1 MPNVSFPQG
10 VNIYED
16 LYVTCQMLHNNIRVG
31 YLPKAFYHY
40 FIGYSADTLSVRI
53 TLKSTREKICFIELM
68 SQQPFIN
75 NQNELYYFKKDVLF
89 SLFYLHQY
97 TLLNQIYPEIKE
109 QVLSEYRSYHV
120 MTPNGYVLKTALK
133 GSIFKARAY
142 LFISSIIIK
151 SKNMIKSL

>member
-1 MPNVSFPQG
+1 MYHTKVYKRENSIKKQQIIK
-10 VNIYED
+10 N
-16 LYVTCQMLHNNIRVG
+16 
-31 YLPKAFYHY
+31 PK
-40 FIGYSADTLSVRI
+40 
-53 TLKSTREKICFIELM
+53 K
-68 SQQPFIN
+68 
-75 NQNELYYFKKDVLF
+75 QNKNKKDILF
-89 SLFYLHQY
+89 NLFYLRQY

-133 GSIFKARAY
+133 GNIFKAHVY

>member
-1 MPNVSFPQG
+1 MTG
-10 VNIYED
+10 VQ
-16 LYVTCQMLHNNIRVG
+16 TCA
-31 YLPKAFYHY
+31 LPISIK
-40 FIGYSADTLSVRI
+40 
-53 TLKSTREKICFIELM
+53 EKIRFIELI
-68 SQQPFIN
+68 SNQPFIN
-75 NQNELYYFKKDVLF
+75 NPNELYYFKKDILF
-89 SLFYLHQY
+89 NLFYLRQY

-133 GSIFKARAY
+133 GNIFKAHVY